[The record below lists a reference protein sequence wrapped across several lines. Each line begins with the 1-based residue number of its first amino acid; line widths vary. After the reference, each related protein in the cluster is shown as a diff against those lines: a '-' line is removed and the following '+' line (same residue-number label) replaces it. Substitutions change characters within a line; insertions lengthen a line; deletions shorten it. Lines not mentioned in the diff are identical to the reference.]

1 MICYRCGSEVG
12 KNEYCPYCETDL
24 SIFQKA
30 VRISNSYY
38 NDGLQKA
45 NVRNLSGAVISLK
58 QSLKFNKYNIE
69 ARNLLGLVYCEMG
82 EVVEALSEWVISKNY
97 QPENNRACFYLDS
110 IQQNQTLLS
119 STNQTIKKY
128 NQALVY
134 CRQDSRDLAIIQ
146 LKKVLSLNPRLVKAH
161 QLLALLYIQEDKL
174 ELAKKTLRNAG
185 KIDTDNTTTL
195 RYLKEVNTRL
205 KEQSKRK
212 KPKSEDDLISYQSGN
227 ETIIMPKRFKES
239 SIGST
244 MLCILIG
251 LVIGIAATAFLIV
264 PGVKASLQA
273 DSKKQ
278 QLESADTIN
287 TNNQTIE
294 SLNKQI
300 AEMQTQLDSAQND
313 QDAVQ
318 GQIRAYEDLLN
329 AYVTFSTGGDVVA
342 AGDALSA
349 VDTSKLSESA
359 QGIYNTIKQ
368 QVDESY
374 KQKLYQ
380 TGYSAYAKGD
390 YETAVNDLKKIVDMD
405 EGYSDGSAVYYL
417 AQSYRKGGDTESA
430 KPYYQYVIDN
440 YPNTERSATAKNYV
454 DAQ

>member
-1 MICYRCGSEVG
+1 MICYQCGADAGRKDRCP
-12 KNEYCPYCETDL
+12 NCQADL

-38 NDGLQKA
+38 NDGLKQA
-45 NVRNLSGAVISLK
+45 EVRNLSGAVVSLK
-58 QSLKFNKYNIE
+58 KSLKFYKYNID
-69 ARNLLGLVYCEMG
+69 ARNLLGLIYYEMG
-82 EVVEALSEWVISKNY
+82 EVVPALSEWVISKNY
-97 QPENNRACFYLDS
+97 RQKDNRAEVYLDE
-110 IQQNQTLLS
+110 IQKNRNTLES
-119 STNQTIKKY
+119 VNQTIKKY
-128 NQALVY
+128 NQALTY
-134 CRQDSRDLAIIQ
+134 CENGSLDLAIIQ
-146 LKKVLSLNPRLVKAH
+146 LRKVLNLNPRLVKAQ
-161 QLLALLYIQEDKL
+161 QLLALLYMEDGKY
-174 ELAKKTLRNAG
+174 EQAKKTLRAAG

-195 RYLKEVNTRL
+195 RYLKEVNARL
-205 KEQSKRK
+205 KERGKDK
-212 KPKSEDDLISYQSGN
+212 KKKDDDLISYQSGN

-264 PGVKASLQA
+264 PGVKASMQA
-273 DSKKQ
+273 DAKKQ

-294 SLNKQI
+294 ALNKQI
-300 AEMQTQLDSAQND
+300 EEMQGKLDSAQND
-313 QDAVQ
+313 QESVQ
-318 GQIRAYEDLLN
+318 GQISAYEDLLN
-329 AYVTFSTGGDVVA
+329 AYVTFSSGGDVIA

-368 QVDESY
+368 QVDDSY

-440 YPNTERSATAKNYV
+440 YPNTERSATARNYV

>member
-1 MICYRCGSEVG
+1 MICYQCGADAGRKDRCP
-12 KNEYCPYCETDL
+12 NCQADL

-30 VRISNSYY
+30 VRISNAYY
-38 NDGLQKA
+38 NDGLEKA
-45 NVRNLSGAVISLK
+45 EVRNLSGAVISLK
-58 QSLKFNKYNIE
+58 KSLKFYKYNID
-69 ARNLLGLVYCEMG
+69 ARNLLGLIYYEMG
-82 EVVEALSEWVISKNY
+82 EVVPALSEWVISKNY
-97 QPENNRACFYLDS
+97 KSKDNRAEVYLDE
-110 IQQNQTLLS
+110 IQKNRNTLES
-119 STNQTIKKY
+119 VNQTIKKY
-128 NQALVY
+128 NQALTY
-134 CRQDSRDLAIIQ
+134 CENGSRDLAIIQ
-146 LKKVLSLNPRLVKAH
+146 LRKVLNLNPKLVKAQ
-161 QLLALLYIQEDKL
+161 QLLALLYIEDGKY
-174 ELAKKTLRNAG
+174 EQAKKTLRAAG

-195 RYLKEVNTRL
+195 RYLKEVNARL
-205 KEQSKRK
+205 KERGKDK
-212 KPKSEDDLISYQSGN
+212 KKKDDDLISYQSGN

-300 AEMQTQLDSAQND
+300 AEMQTKLDSAQND

>member
-1 MICYRCGSEVG
+1 MICYQCGADAGRKDRCP
-12 KNEYCPYCETDL
+12 NCQADL

-30 VRISNSYY
+30 VRISNAYY
-38 NDGLQKA
+38 NDGLEKA
-45 NVRNLSGAVISLK
+45 EVRNLSGAVISLK
-58 QSLKFNKYNIE
+58 KSLKFYKYNID
-69 ARNLLGLVYCEMG
+69 ARNLLGLIYYEMG
-82 EVVEALSEWVISKNY
+82 EVVPALSEWVISKNY
-97 QPENNRACFYLDS
+97 KSKDNRAEVYLDE
-110 IQQNQTLLS
+110 IQKNRNTLES
-119 STNQTIKKY
+119 VNQTIKKY
-128 NQALVY
+128 NQALTY
-134 CRQDSRDLAIIQ
+134 CENGSRDLAIIQ
-146 LKKVLSLNPRLVKAH
+146 LRKVLNLNPKLVKAQ
-161 QLLALLYIQEDKL
+161 QLLALLYIEDGKY
-174 ELAKKTLRNAG
+174 EQAKKTLRAAG

-195 RYLKEVNTRL
+195 RYLKEVNARL
-205 KEQSKRK
+205 KERGKDK
-212 KPKSEDDLISYQSGN
+212 KKKDDDLISYQSGN

-300 AEMQTQLDSAQND
+300 AEMQTKLDSAQND

-318 GQIRAYEDLLN
+318 EQIRAYEDLLN

>member
-1 MICYRCGSEVG
+1 MICYQCGADAGRKDRCP
-12 KNEYCPYCETDL
+12 NCQADL

-38 NDGLQKA
+38 NDGLKQA
-45 NVRNLSGAVISLK
+45 EVRNLSGAIVSLK
-58 QSLKFNKYNIE
+58 KSLKFYKYNID
-69 ARNLLGLVYCEMG
+69 ARNLLGLIYYEMG
-82 EVVEALSEWVISKNY
+82 EVVPALSEWVISKNY
-97 QPENNRACFYLDS
+97 KQKDNRAEVYLDE
-110 IQQNQTLLS
+110 IQKNRNTLES
-119 STNQTIKKY
+119 VNQTIKKY
-128 NQALVY
+128 NQALTY
-134 CRQDSRDLAIIQ
+134 CENGSLDLAIIQ
-146 LKKVLSLNPRLVKAH
+146 LRKVLNLNPRLVKAQ
-161 QLLALLYIQEDKL
+161 QLLALLYMEDGKY
-174 ELAKKTLRNAG
+174 EQAKKTLRAAG

-195 RYLKEVNTRL
+195 RYLKEVNARL
-205 KEQSKRK
+205 KERGKDK
-212 KPKSEDDLISYQSGN
+212 KKKDDDLISYQSGN

-264 PGVKASLQA
+264 PGVKASMQA
-273 DSKKQ
+273 DAKKQ

-294 SLNKQI
+294 ALNKQI
-300 AEMQTQLDSAQND
+300 EEMQGKLDSAQND
-313 QDAVQ
+313 QESVQ
-318 GQIRAYEDLLN
+318 GQISAYEDLLN
-329 AYVTFSTGGDVVA
+329 AYVTFSSGGDVIA

-368 QVDESY
+368 QVDDSY

-440 YPNTERSATAKNYV
+440 YPNTERSATARNYV

>member
-1 MICYRCGSEVG
+1 MICYQCGADAGRKDRCP
-12 KNEYCPYCETDL
+12 NCQADL

-30 VRISNSYY
+30 VRISNAYY
-38 NDGLQKA
+38 NDGLEKA
-45 NVRNLSGAVISLK
+45 EVRNLSGAVISLK
-58 QSLKFNKYNIE
+58 KSLKFYKYNID
-69 ARNLLGLVYCEMG
+69 ARNLLGLIYYEMG
-82 EVVEALSEWVISKNY
+82 EVVPALSEWVISKNY
-97 QPENNRACFYLDS
+97 KSKDNRAEVYLDE
-110 IQQNQTLLS
+110 IQKNRNTLES
-119 STNQTIKKY
+119 VNQTIKKY
-128 NQALVY
+128 NQALAY
-134 CRQDSRDLAIIQ
+134 CENGSRDLAIIQ
-146 LKKVLSLNPRLVKAH
+146 LRKVLNLNPKLVKAQ
-161 QLLALLYIQEDKL
+161 QLLALLYIEDGKY
-174 ELAKKTLRNAG
+174 EQAKKTLRAAG

-195 RYLKEVNTRL
+195 RYLKEVNARL
-205 KEQSKRK
+205 KERGKDK
-212 KPKSEDDLISYQSGN
+212 KKKDDDLISYQSGN

-300 AEMQTQLDSAQND
+300 AEMQTKLDSAQND

>member
-1 MICYRCGSEVG
+1 MICYQCGADAGRKDRCP
-12 KNEYCPYCETDL
+12 NCQADL

-30 VRISNSYY
+30 VRISNAYY
-38 NDGLQKA
+38 NDGLEKA
-45 NVRNLSGAVISLK
+45 EVRNLSGAVISLK
-58 QSLKFNKYNIE
+58 KSLKFYKYNID
-69 ARNLLGLVYCEMG
+69 ARNLLGLIYYEMG
-82 EVVEALSEWVISKNY
+82 EVVPALSEWVISKNY
-97 QPENNRACFYLDS
+97 KSKDNRAEVYLDE
-110 IQQNQTLLS
+110 IQKNRSTLES
-119 STNQTIKKY
+119 VNQTIKKY
-128 NQALVY
+128 NQALTY
-134 CRQDSRDLAIIQ
+134 CENGSRDLAIIQ
-146 LKKVLSLNPRLVKAH
+146 LRKVLNLNPKLVKAQ
-161 QLLALLYIQEDKL
+161 QLLALLYIEDGKY
-174 ELAKKTLRNAG
+174 EQAKKTLRAAG

-195 RYLKEVNTRL
+195 RYLKEVNARL
-205 KEQSKRK
+205 KERGKDK
-212 KPKSEDDLISYQSGN
+212 KKKDDDLISYQSGN

-300 AEMQTQLDSAQND
+300 AEMQTKLDSAQND

-390 YETAVNDLKKIVDMD
+390 YGTAVNDLKKIVDMD

>member
-1 MICYRCGSEVG
+1 MICYQCGADAGRKDRCP
-12 KNEYCPYCETDL
+12 NCQADL

-30 VRISNSYY
+30 VRISNAYY
-38 NDGLQKA
+38 NDGLEKA
-45 NVRNLSGAVISLK
+45 EVRNLSGAVISLK
-58 QSLKFNKYNIE
+58 KSLKFYKYNID
-69 ARNLLGLVYCEMG
+69 ARNLLGLIYYEMG
-82 EVVEALSEWVISKNY
+82 EVVPALSEWVISKNY
-97 QPENNRACFYLDS
+97 KSKDNRAEVYLDE
-110 IQQNQTLLS
+110 IQKNRNTLES
-119 STNQTIKKY
+119 VNQTIKKY
-128 NQALVY
+128 NQALTY
-134 CRQDSRDLAIIQ
+134 CENGSRDLAIIQ
-146 LKKVLSLNPRLVKAH
+146 LRKVLNLNPKLVKAQ
-161 QLLALLYIQEDKL
+161 QLLALLYIEDGKY
-174 ELAKKTLRNAG
+174 EQAKKTLRAAG

-195 RYLKEVNTRL
+195 RYLKEVNARL
-205 KEQSKRK
+205 KERGKDK
-212 KPKSEDDLISYQSGN
+212 KKKDDDLISYQSGN

-318 GQIRAYEDLLN
+318 GQILAYEDLLN

>member
-1 MICYRCGSEVG
+1 MICYQCGTEAGRKDRCP
-12 KNEYCPYCETDL
+12 NCQADL
-24 SIFQKA
+24 GIFQKA
-30 VRISNSYY
+30 VRISNAYY
-38 NDGLQKA
+38 NDGLKQA
-45 NVRNLSGAVISLK
+45 EVRNLSGAIVSLK
-58 QSLKFNKYNIE
+58 KSLKFYKYNID
-69 ARNLLGLVYCEMG
+69 ARNLLGLIYYEMG
-82 EVVEALSEWVISKNY
+82 EVVPALSEWVISKNY
-97 QPENNRACFYLDS
+97 RQKDNRAEVYLDE
-110 IQQNQTLLS
+110 IQKNRNTLES
-119 STNQTIKKY
+119 VNQTIKKY
-128 NQALVY
+128 NQALTY
-134 CRQDSRDLAIIQ
+134 CENGSLDLAIIQ
-146 LKKVLSLNPRLVKAH
+146 LRKVLNLNPRLVKAQ
-161 QLLALLYIQEDKL
+161 QLLALLYMEDGKY
-174 ELAKKTLRNAG
+174 EQAKKTLRTAG

-195 RYLKEVNTRL
+195 RYLKEVNARL
-205 KEQSKRK
+205 KERGKDK
-212 KPKSEDDLISYQSGN
+212 KKKDDDLISYQSGN

-251 LVIGIAATAFLIV
+251 LVIGAAATAFLIV
-264 PGVKASLQA
+264 PGVKTSMQA
-273 DSKKQ
+273 EAKKQ

-294 SLNKQI
+294 ALNKQI
-300 AEMQTQLDSAQND
+300 EEMQGRLDSAQND
-313 QDAVQ
+313 QESVQ
-318 GQIRAYEDLLN
+318 GQISAYEDLLN

-368 QVDESY
+368 QVDDSY

-390 YETAVNDLKKIVDMD
+390 YENAVNDLKKIVDMD

-440 YPNTERSATAKNYV
+440 YPNTERAATARNYV